1 MYRGITLF
9 LLALLLT
16 PTACTG
22 PTIQMDLYT
31 WGYKDG
37 VAHYLDWTQ
46 CDAKCC
52 DKVQSIVSATIDGMI
67 IEEASSNWDSLM
79 FQGDCW
85 TNECPD
91 FETIHLY

>member
-1 MYRGITLF
+1 MARSVTLF
-9 LLALLLT
+9 LIALLLT

-31 WGYKDG
+31 WGYKG
-37 VAHYLDWTQ
+37 GEAYYLDWTQ

-52 DKVQSIVSATIDGMI
+52 DEVQELVNTRIDAI
-67 IEEASSNWDSLM
+67 IIDEAVFDYDSLV

-91 FETIHLY
+91 FESVHYY